1 MGQVNIRKRG
11 KVYQYQFETAKVNGK
26 RTQISK
32 SGFKTKSEA
41 LLAGQKAQAEY
52 LSGGNPENEIKMTYS
67 AYLDYWYEDYCKSNY
82 KYSTYQ
88 RYHSTFKYLKNELGK
103 YNINYLTGYQLNQ
116 FLLNMYKQN
125 HSSNSIRNFQK
136 VIKASLS
143 VACYHYGYIKYDPSA
158 GIRLPR
164 IAQEELKKIQ

>member
-32 SGFKTKSEA
+32 SGFKTKAEA
-41 LLAGQKAQAEY
+41 L
-52 LSGGNPENEIKMTYS
+52 
-67 AYLDYWYEDYCKSNY
+67 
-82 KYSTYQ
+82 
-88 RYHSTFKYLKNELGK
+88 
-103 YNINYLTGYQLNQ
+103 
-116 FLLNMYKQN
+116 
-125 HSSNSIRNFQK
+125 FQK

-164 IAQEELKKIQ
+164 MAQEELKKIQ

>member
-32 SGFKTKSEA
+32 SGFKTKADA

-52 LSGGNPENEIKMTYS
+52 
-67 AYLDYWYEDYCKSNY
+67 
-82 KYSTYQ
+82 
-88 RYHSTFKYLKNELGK
+88 
-103 YNINYLTGYQLNQ
+103 
-116 FLLNMYKQN
+116 
-125 HSSNSIRNFQK
+125 NSIRNFQK

-143 VACYHYGYIKYDPSA
+143 VACYHYGYIQCDPSA

-164 IAQEELKKIQ
+164 MAQEELKKIQ